1 MSLEAKYTPVVRKDN
16 QRFVGARVPQVT
28 Q

>member
-16 QRFVGARVPQVT
+16 QRFVGTSVSQVT